1 MNVLAARAVILFRRS
16 GIRRAVPETRLALTT
31 EERILLYMSE
41 FHRMEERFEL
51 PLALTQKS
59 IAFAAGIHRKHVSRY
74 LDGLVA
80 EGAIAERK
88 AHIEGMKQRM
98 LAYYLTGK
106 GWDRAKQIRAHL
118 ATVRVPIRVGGETK
132 EMTLDEIDHATSV
145 HLTFSDIVREAMDA
159 PLLDMDRLG
168 TIDERRKREM
178 DERVAKIEAYAKA
191 MLTAWQDG
199 KVTATEQLLLEQIR
213 QHLEI
218 SELDHRRIESDVIH
232 RVLGTMEDER
242 KTYRD
247 LFRHALAVG
256 RVTPKT
262 RDILEDAR
270 RLLRVSKPEAE
281 RIEREVLAETAR
293 GAS

>member
-1 MNVLAARAVILFRRS
+1 
-16 GIRRAVPETRLALTT
+16 VPESRLALTT

-41 FHRMEERFEL
+41 FRGMDERFEL

-74 LDGLVA
+74 LDELVA
-80 EGAIAERK
+80 DGGVVERK

-98 LAYYLTGK
+98 LAYYLSSN
-106 GWDRAKQIRAHL
+106 GWERAKQIRGHL
-118 ATVRVPIRVGGETK
+118 STVHVPVRVKGEVH
-132 EMTLDEIDHATSV
+132 ELTLADIDKATSV
-145 HLTFSDIVREAMDA
+145 RLTFSDIVREAMET
-159 PLLDMDRLG
+159 PLLDMTHLE
-168 TIDERRKREM
+168 TIDDRRRREM

-213 QHLEI
+213 EHLAI
-218 SELDHRRIESDVIH
+218 SELDHKRIESDIIH

-247 LFRHALAVG
+247 LFRHALSDGKVP
-256 RVTPKT
+256 PKA
-262 RDILEDAR
+262 REILEDVR
-270 RLLRVSKPEAE
+270 HLLRVPRAEAE
-281 RIEREVLAETAR
+281 RIEREVLAESPA
-293 GAS
+293 A